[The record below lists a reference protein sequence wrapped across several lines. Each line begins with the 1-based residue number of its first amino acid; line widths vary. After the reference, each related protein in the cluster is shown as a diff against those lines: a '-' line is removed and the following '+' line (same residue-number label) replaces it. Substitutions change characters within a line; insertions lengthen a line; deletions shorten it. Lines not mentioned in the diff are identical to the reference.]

1 MKKEKKQIPPQL
13 QRAIADG
20 TFDKISRDLSAAY
33 LLMSIAVKY
42 MDNATDALELYGLL
56 THTLKREFN
65 ATDFHFDRFHSAFF
79 KMCETKEQQSAFI
92 EDYDKLVKI
101 IEQFIEK

>member
-1 MKKEKKQIPPQL
+1 MQKPIPPQL
-13 QRAIADG
+13 QRAISDG
-20 TFDKISRDLSAAY
+20 TFDKISRALSAAY

-56 THTLKREFN
+56 THTLKREFK

-79 KMCETKEQQSAFI
+79 KMVKADRKENDFNG
-92 EDYDKLVKI
+92 DYDKLVKM
-101 IEQFIEK
+101 IEQFIEKI

>member
-1 MKKEKKQIPPQL
+1 MQKPIPPQL
-13 QRAIADG
+13 QRAIAYG
-20 TFDKISRDLSAAY
+20 TFEKISRDLSAAY

-56 THTLKREFN
+56 THTLKREFK

-79 KMCETKEQQSAFI
+79 KMVKADRKESDFN
-92 EDYDKLVKI
+92 EDYDKLVKM